1 LRLRWCALTCSE
13 IIDHLPERSGEVV
26 RDGAALSGAQLS
38 PDVARVDAHASS
50 LSPAR
55 AINSTMVSGVSL
67 VGTARRTGH
76 RFVAGT
82 GILNS
87 ILAW

>member
-1 LRLRWCALTCSE
+1 M
-13 IIDHLPERSGEVV
+13 
-26 RDGAALSGAQLS
+26 ALSGAKLS

-55 AINSTMVSGVSL
+55 AINSTMASGVSL
-67 VGTARRTGH
+67 VGTFRRTDH

-87 ILAW
+87 ILSW